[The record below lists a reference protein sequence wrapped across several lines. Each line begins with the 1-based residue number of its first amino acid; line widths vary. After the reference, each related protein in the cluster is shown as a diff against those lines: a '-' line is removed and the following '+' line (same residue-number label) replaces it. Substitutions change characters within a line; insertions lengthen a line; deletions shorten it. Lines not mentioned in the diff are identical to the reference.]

1 MRAGFSEIRFLAAFG
16 ESHQLKTTLGSV
28 SKLKLIVNPS
38 DPVGLFLIR
47 YRSFIVAA
55 IVGVLMSGAKPSK
68 RRMQSATQAFGAR
81 GSVGRSAIVNLL

>member
-55 IVGVLMSGAKPSK
+55 IVGVLMSGQSRPA
-68 RRMQSATQAFGAR
+68 MQSANKAFGHAVR
-81 GSVGRSAIVNLL
+81 WS